1 VGPPPPPPAV
11 SIPPRS
17 GNAAQPRQQDAMLTA
32 MNVDATNRQKSDD
45 NASEPKKAFADME
58 YKEQLEAQIPHTEK
72 DKAAFMRKLPAESLS
87 PKTPSGK
94 KAHTFQWK
102 DHKEKVAA
110 KLVEQMKASWPK
122 HNSANLSG
130 YDSEEI
136 EEFMLSDDPPT
147 MQSSTEEDV
156 LYPVLYRKL
165 EQYILALP
173 TCHLMSIGFDFS
185 GTVNEEMCFCPCH
198 HQQTK
203 QWRTL
208 AGIDVQGGGREE
220 GGGCEE
226 GGECKAKSRFDTPN
240 ALVAHLRTMHESC
253 TFHKYTLLY
262 LEELYA
268 DWHKKGLKHK
278 GMYCVGT
285 TEYLDA
291 VAQEQKQRDR

>member
-1 VGPPPPPPAV
+1 M
-11 SIPPRS
+11 S
-17 GNAAQPRQQDAMLTA
+17 TT
-32 MNVDATNRQKSDD
+32 MNVDATNRQNINDD
-45 NASEPKKAFADME
+45 APEPKKAFADME

-122 HNSANLSG
+122 HNSDC
-130 YDSEEI
+130 DSEES
-136 EEFMLSDDPPT
+136 EEYMLSDDSP
-147 MQSSTEEDV
+147 MMASSTDGPHDL
-156 LYPVLYRKL
+156 LYKKL
-165 EQYILALP
+165 KQYILALP

-203 QWRTL
+203 QWREL
-208 AGIDVQGGGREE
+208 ARIDVQGGEREE
-220 GGGCEE
+220 C
-226 GGECKAKSRFDTPN
+226 GECKAKSRFDTPN
-240 ALVAHLRTMHESC
+240 ALVAHLRTLHESC
-253 TFHKYTLLY
+253 MFHKYTLLY